1 MMMIRTLLLVLAP
14 LVLVSIAA
22 PAHAQQVEGLGQFKK
37 WTAYRTQQGGK
48 NLCYMASTPTK
59 DEGKYTQRGKI
70 YAMVSHRPATKA
82 LNVVSVHTGYTYKE
96 DSRVTIAIGGAA
108 FALFVHGDTAWAS
121 SAADDA
127 ALVKAMRAGSTM
139 VIKGTSSRGTAT
151 TDTYSLAGF
160 TAAHN
165 TIGKA
170 CGL

>member
-1 MMMIRTLLLVLAP
+1 MMIIRSLLLALAP
-14 LVLVSIAA
+14 LVLVLTTA
-22 PAHAQQVEGLGQFKK
+22 PSHAQQVDSLGQFKN

-82 LNVVSVHTGYTYKE
+82 INVVSVHAGYTYKQ
-96 DSRVTIAIGGAA
+96 DSQVAIAIGGAA
-108 FALFVHGDTAWAS
+108 FTLFVHGDTAWAS

-139 VIKGTSSRGTAT
+139 VIKGTSSRGTLT

-165 TIGKA
+165 MVAKA